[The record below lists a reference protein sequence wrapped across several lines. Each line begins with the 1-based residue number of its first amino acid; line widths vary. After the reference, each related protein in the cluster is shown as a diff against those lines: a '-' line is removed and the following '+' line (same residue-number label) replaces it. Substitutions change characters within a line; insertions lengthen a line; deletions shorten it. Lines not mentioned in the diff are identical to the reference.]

1 MTSPGDHALAAFAIL
16 APISVER
23 IRECR
28 TRFPSQVLQV
38 EFIQRDVP
46 YLAQEQQV
54 GEEKAMNDV
63 KCRMAE
69 RG

>member
-1 MTSPGDHALAAFAIL
+1 MFE
-16 APISVER
+16 ER